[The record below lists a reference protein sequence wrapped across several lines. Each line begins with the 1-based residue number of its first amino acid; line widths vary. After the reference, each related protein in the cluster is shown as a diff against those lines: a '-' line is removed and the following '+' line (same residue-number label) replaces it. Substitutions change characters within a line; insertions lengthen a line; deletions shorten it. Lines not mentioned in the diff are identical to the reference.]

1 MRTSLYL
8 LVGVVGV
15 TMMTT
20 PAAANPP
27 IKVAVVPGIAVNL
40 DAAKVDALSQ
50 DLADALASELLVTA
64 AGGLEVR
71 RELPPEGVAPDCVT
85 TPSCV
90 ADVARKLGA
99 SQLLFVVMVDT
110 GSGGSIQIDSTWV
123 DVATN
128 RTASRPPIDIASPTV
143 ARARFVDAAHQLLP
157 DAPLRPKP
165 KHDTLAG
172 GKPRHLTTPSIL
184 TGAAGIIGLGVGIGF
199 GLDARSK
206 YNSCNADGV
215 ACTDERR
222 TSIRHVALVADG
234 GFFLAI
240 AGAIATGLIYT
251 GSAESPHVIVAPTP
265 DGVTVG
271 AVGKF

>member
-1 MRTSLYL
+1 MRTSLCL
-8 LVGVVGV
+8 LAGVGSVV
-15 TMMTT
+15 MMSP
-20 PAAANPP
+20 PAAADPP

-64 AGGLEVR
+64 VGGLEVR
-71 RELPPEGVAPDCVT
+71 RELPAEGVAPDCVT

-128 RTASRPPIDIASPTV
+128 RTASRPPIDIASPNL

-157 DAPLRPKP
+157 DTPLRPKP

-172 GKPRHLTTPSIL
+172 GKPRHLTVPSIV
-184 TGAAGIIGLGVGIGF
+184 TASVGIVGLGIGIGF
-199 GLDARSK
+199 GMDARSK

-215 ACTDERR
+215 ACADDRR
-222 TSIRHVALVADG
+222 TSIRHLDLVA
-234 GFFLAI
+234 
-240 AGAIATGLIYT
+240 
-251 GSAESPHVIVAPTP
+251 
-265 DGVTVG
+265 
-271 AVGKF
+271 